1 MKCRLLECA
10 PPQSS
15 GRPPPR
21 GCRSGSGLPASLP
34 PGLGWAAAP
43 GGALIGPAEPP
54 GVHAGSAG
62 RSACLG
68 ASGFCGHRV

>member
-10 PPQSS
+10 PPPSLLAAPHRAAAVLGQ
-15 GRPPPR
+15 
-21 GCRSGSGLPASLP
+21 ASLP

>member
-21 GCRSGSGLPASLP
+21 GCRSGSGLPASRFRLGRR
-34 PGLGWAAAP
+34 PGRGSHR
-43 GGALIGPAEPP
+43 PAEPP
-54 GVHAGSAG
+54 GVHTGSAG